1 MRAFSV
7 KWLETDETVIT
18 FNKEFEAQSWILKAD
33 ILKDAIYELNKKYQ
47 KVLSDEE
54 ERWES
59 R

>member
-7 KWLETDETVIT
+7 RWLESDETKIT
-18 FNKEFEAQSWILKAD
+18 FSDQFESESWILKAD

>member
-7 KWLETDETVIT
+7 RWLESDETKIT
-18 FNKEFEAQSWILKAD
+18 FSDQFEFESWILKAD